1 MPSMFNTSFS
11 LNLLSGSVGIFLFRN
26 ICIVKLIE
34 NLPNSFQISYCY
46 FFFPPEKH
54 YFSSAFKMLSLVVTC
69 WVRWSPRWAWQ
80 CQPRRATGTAG
91 RADFL
96 GHLASTPPQY
106 ICIVIWETH
115 VLCYC
120 GRIQLR
126 KDNIYVNLIEHLYF
140 SVRRSLIPADQL

>member
-1 MPSMFNTSFS
+1 MGYRRLSVLPSMFNTSFS

-96 GHLASTPPQY
+96 GHLASTPPP
-106 ICIVIWETH
+106 I
-115 VLCYC
+115 
-120 GRIQLR
+120 
-126 KDNIYVNLIEHLYF
+126 HLHRYLGNPC
-140 SVRRSLIPADQL
+140 SLLLWQNTT